1 LGGPGGAG
9 AGDKHRARAPEAVEL
24 FDRLTHDARVVTA
37 VGEFDDDDDEPDE
50 FEDELEAG
58 ELDATDPLA
67 VVECVLVWCARAGSW
82 PETSSIKIQPVLA
95 MKIAVAP
102 PTTRRRMR
110 RTRRRRICRGV
121 EDMASASAPYL
132 GSV

>member
-1 LGGPGGAG
+1 VAEP
-9 AGDKHRARAPEAVEL
+9 
-24 FDRLTHDARVVTA
+24 
-37 VGEFDDDDDEPDE
+37 DDDDPDE
-50 FEDELEAG
+50 FELWDELEAG
-58 ELDATDPLA
+58 ELDATDALL
-67 VVECVLVWCARAGSW
+67 VECVLAWCARAGSW
-82 PETSSIKIQPVLA
+82 PETSSTKIQPVLA

-132 GSV
+132 GSA

>member
-1 LGGPGGAG
+1 LSGPAGAG
-9 AGDKHRARAPEAVEL
+9 AGDKHRAGATEAVEL

-37 VGEFDDDDDEPDE
+37 VGESDDGEPDE
-50 FEDELEAG
+50 LRDELEAG
-58 ELDATDPLA
+58 ELDATDEL
-67 VVECVLVWCARAGSW
+67 VVPECVLVWCARAGSW
-82 PETSSIKIQPVLA
+82 PETSSTKIQPVLA

-132 GSV
+132 GSA